1 MKAIKSDQIKL
12 LERRRDFLQKRVE
25 ERGKAKGGDYDLAEI
40 SALELAIEYLEF
52 IKSHDEVRQKIRLVE
67 SFEAITSLADE
78 MD

>member
-67 SFEAITSLADE
+67 SFETITSLADE